1 MAYLRV
7 RHESEEMTVEEIAEG
22 AVVNAADYLTSKID
36 KQHKKHNK
44 KKRKHKEGEYF
55 FIALLVKT
63 HRAKF

>member
-1 MAYLRV
+1 
-7 RHESEEMTVEEIAEG
+7 MTVEEIAEG